1 MEEITEEQIEAI
13 VSQVVRNIRD
23 QSVPRDKSVNPKTL
37 VPSGAVVF
45 STVDQAVLAAKTA
58 QAELMQLGRPKREEI
73 VGAIRQAGLD
83 NALALAQ
90 LAVEDTGMGVVD
102 HKRQK
107 NEGAAN
113 MSFGTEDLI
122 SEATTGDNG
131 TLLVE
136 YVPFGVINS
145 ITPTTNPTSTVINH
159 AIIMIA
165 AGNSVV
171 FSPHP
176 NAQKCTIETMRIIND
191 AIASVSG
198 PLNLLTAVQNATLR
212 TAKEII
218 DHDDI
223 AMVVATGGSSVV
235 KAALTSGK
243 KAITAGPGNPPA
255 VIDESADLS
264 KAAKDIIEG
273 ASFDN
278 NLLCIGEKSLF
289 VVDSVAND
297 VMQELKRSGGYLL
310 NANELQS
317 VETLLNG
324 GAEKDFIGKDAT
336 VILNAANINAPDDVV
351 VIVAEVDKNH
361 IFVIDEYLMPILP
374 VVRVH
379 SFDDAVKGALASEGN
394 RNHTAMIHTN
404 LMSRVTQY
412 AKALNVSVLVANAPS
427 AAGAGFGGEGFLAMT
442 IAGPTGEGFTRPRTF
457 TQQKRLTLAGNL
469 SLHSL

>member
-23 QSVPRDKSVNPKTL
+23 QSVPRDKSVDPKTL
-37 VPSGAVVF
+37 IPSGTVVF

-83 NALALAQ
+83 NAMALAQ

-176 NAQKCTIETMRIIND
+176 NAQMCTIETMRIIND

-198 PLNLLTAVQNATLR
+198 PPNLLTAVQNATLR

-255 VIDESADLS
+255 VIDESADLV
-264 KAAKDIIEG
+264 KAAKDVIEG

-310 NANELQS
+310 SASELQS
-317 VETLLNG
+317 MEALLKD
-324 GAEKDFIGKDAT
+324 GAEKDFIGKDAA
-336 VILNAANINAPDDVV
+336 VILNAANINAPENIV

-361 IFVIDEYLMPILP
+361 IFVVDEYLMPILP
-374 VVRVH
+374 VVRVQ
-379 SFDDAVKGALASEGN
+379 SFDDAIQGALASEGN

-412 AKALNVSVLVANAPS
+412 AKALNVS
-427 AAGAGFGGEGFLAMT
+427 G
-442 IAGPTGEGFTRPRTF
+442 
-457 TQQKRLTLAGNL
+457 
-469 SLHSL
+469 